1 MGLDIKPMS
10 LESVRTYPLSRRPS
24 KVSIK
29 DLGRPWQPGRPM
41 VEWLETLPSV
51 LAAGS
56 LKDVVGHLVRSVMS
70 RKTVILAMG
79 AHPVKVGL
87 SPIIVEWM
95 EKGILTGVAMNGAGI
110 IHDAELAMAGHTSE
124 EVDRDLEEGAFGAAE
139 ETGRFLNEAIKD
151 GAQRGWG
158 LGRAVGAAISEAA
171 FPYGCHSILG
181 RAHELGIPVTVHVA
195 IGADVIHFH
204 PSADGAAIGKTS
216 HMDFRLF
223 ARLVSGLE
231 GGIHINL
238 GSAVI
243 LPEVFLKALSLVRN
257 LGYKVKEFVT
267 VNMDFTR
274 HYRSITNV
282 VERPVR
288 SGGKGYNL
296 IGHHEIMFPLLAA
309 CLAERLAGE
318 RFVLKRE
325 KENANL

>member
-24 KVSIK
+24 KVTIK
-29 DLGRPWQPGRPM
+29 DLGGPWQPGRPM
-41 VEWLETLPSV
+41 AEWIETLPSV
-51 LAAGS
+51 LAARA
-56 LKDVVGHLVRSVMS
+56 LKEVVGHLVRSVLS

-95 EKGILTGVAMNGAGI
+95 EKGILSGVAMNGAGI

-124 EVDRDLEEGAFGAAE
+124 DVDRDLEEGAFGAAE

-158 LGRAVGAAISEAA
+158 L
-171 FPYGCHSILG
+171 
-181 RAHELGIPVTVHVA
+181 VA

-231 GGIHINL
+231 GGMHINL
-238 GSAVI
+238 GSAVM

-257 LGYKVKEFVT
+257 LGYKVREFVT

-274 HYRSITNV
+274 HYRSLTNV

-288 SGGKGYNL
+288 TGGRGYNL

-309 CLAERLAGE
+309 CLAEQLAGE
-318 RFVLKRE
+318 RFVLEKE